1 MGRET
6 IVYTSTLLAYV
17 SSSFSFE
24 RTEVVTPIA
33 TPDMTG
39 ALTTT
44 VTTIGGALTNFISLA
59 WPYLLG
65 LILLV
70 LFIVLAVRIGVGAVR
85 KLGGIGRRA

>member
-1 MGRET
+1 MPMSMDLKET
-6 IVYTSTLLAYV
+6 SA
-17 SSSFSFE
+17 
-24 RTEVVTPIA
+24 VTPIA

-70 LFIVLAVRIGVGAVR
+70 LFITMAVRIGVGAVR
-85 KLGGIGRRA
+85 KLGGVGRRA